1 MEGLGQQP
9 WIVVRERKNGE
20 MRAFSVDRHEDG
32 IRAQAR
38 TVVSVG
44 ERGPNHS
51 NFVMGATNGDAPV
64 RLVHDAF

>member
-1 MEGLGQQP
+1 MLEQ
-9 WIVVRERKNGE
+9 KSGE
-20 MRAFSVDRHEDG
+20 TRAFSLDRHEDR

-64 RLVHDAF
+64 RLLHDAF

>member
-1 MEGLGQQP
+1 M
-9 WIVVRERKNGE
+9 REQKNGE
-20 MRAFSVDRHEDG
+20 KRTFSVDRHKDR

-44 ERGPNHS
+44 ERDPNHS

-64 RLVHDAF
+64 RLLYNAF